1 MAERVTLTDEQFAEL
16 QSKHP
21 ECVWVK
27 GLQMGDLVLRPQSE
41 IEYHAFSSTFWE
53 KGGEPIAFRN
63 ALVQTALFPDTGTVQ
78 AWLKR
83 WPGLPSNG
91 KVSRAISFLAGLTDA
106 LEGKG

>member
-1 MAERVTLTDEQFAEL
+1 MAERLTLTEEAYAALRE
-16 QSKHP
+16 KHP

-27 GLQMGDLVLRPQSE
+27 GLQMGDLVLRPQTE
-41 IEYHAFSSTFWE
+41 AEYHAYSVQFWE
-53 KGGEPIAFRN
+53 KGGEPVAYRN
-63 ALVQTALFPDTGTVQ
+63 ALVQTAVFPDAATVQ

-91 KVSRAISFLAGLTDA
+91 KVSRALAYLCGMTDA